1 MGNSHFDVQGFV
13 EHLEAG
19 GFTRSQ
25 AEVISIILAEE
36 LDIVLENSW
45 SSEEA
50 RRDLARSLAP
60 IHEKLDALNR
70 SVAVKT
76 DTPEYLQKPLKRTE
90 KGQSDFFKLKSR
102 LTLNNWM
109 LALIILV
116 LVVPKLQRWL

>member
-1 MGNSHFDVQGFV
+1 MQNSPFDVLGFA
-13 EHLEAG
+13 EHLETG
-19 GFTRSQ
+19 GFTRAQ
-25 AEVISIILAEE
+25 AEVISKILAEE
-36 LDIVLENSW
+36 LTIVVKNSW
-45 SSEEA
+45 SSQEA

-60 IHEKLDALNR
+60 IHEKLDALNL

-76 DTPEYLQKPLKRTE
+76 DTPEYLQKPLRRTE
-90 KGQSDFFKLKSR
+90 KDQSDFFKLKSR